1 MIGNEYEYILTQND
15 LFSRGSFLCH
25 RAELALKCLQS
36 ADKNEGNHPFYTIWL
51 KSNFSKKWHIQKEF

>member
-36 ADKNEGNHPFYTIWL
+36 ADKNEGNHPFLYYLT
-51 KSNFSKKWHIQKEF
+51 KIQLFQEVAYSE